1 MKTPARLTAAAIAMM
16 LAAPASAQMV
26 MMSYDVDGDGQLT
39 GAEYRNLFN
48 DNFTV
53 ARFDTDNDGMLSME
67 EYEAAFGPV
76 TARLAEVNPEV
87 ETNFDINA
95 DGMID
100 EEELAE
106 GVLSIYD
113 ADDSGFIDGDEF
125 TVLTTDY
132 DGYFQRS
139 E

>member
-76 TARLAEVNPEV
+76 TARLAEVNPEA

-100 EEELAE
+100 EDELAE